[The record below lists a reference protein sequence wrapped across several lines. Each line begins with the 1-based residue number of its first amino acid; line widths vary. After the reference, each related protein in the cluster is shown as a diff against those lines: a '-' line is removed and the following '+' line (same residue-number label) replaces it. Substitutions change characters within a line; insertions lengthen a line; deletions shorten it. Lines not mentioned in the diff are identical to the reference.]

1 MNALEEKQKVLAAH
15 SVFSHLP
22 ADDLAKIAEDAVM
35 IEYGPDDI
43 IFRTGDGAP
52 CMFIV
57 ASGEI
62 AIQKSELYEASMEIA
77 RLVAGDS
84 LGELDMIAGSART
97 VMATAATGLTVV
109 RFPSGQ
115 SVFRNWLE
123 QYPAIGSRLLFAFT
137 ADIADRTRKAN
148 TLLKENSPQIQ
159 ELRRQVYE
167 DKLTGLKNRVFLEE
181 QLPAII
187 ASSKAEKTSLL
198 MFKPDNFKQVN
209 DHAGHEAGDTL
220 LVILAHRFPSILTDD
235 ILLIRYAGNEFG
247 LVLKGI
253 GREGAVEM
261 AEKVKTFYNTLD
273 LSSFLPVSGIHL
285 TVSTGI
291 AVYPDHANNAKELI
305 EKAHGLP
312 LVGRASGGNKIL
324 FPGDAPEGAI

>member
-1 MNALEEKQKVLAAH
+1 MNALEEKQKVLAEH

-22 ADDLAKIAEDAVM
+22 VDDLVKIADTAAMVR
-35 IEYGPDDI
+35 YAPNDI
-43 IFRTGDGAP
+43 IFRAGDEAP
-52 CMFIV
+52 CMYIV
-57 ASGEI
+57 ATGEI
-62 AIQKSELYEASMEIA
+62 AIQKSEDYVASTEIA

-97 VMATAATGLTVV
+97 VTARAATDLTVV
-109 RFPSGQ
+109 RFPPEQ
-115 SVFRNWLE
+115 DIFRSWLE
-123 QYPAIGSRLLFAFT
+123 KCPSIGSRLLFSFI

-187 ASSKAEKTSLL
+187 ASAKNEETSLL

-220 LVILAHRFPSILTDD
+220 LVNLARRFPSILAQD

-247 LVLKGI
+247 LVLKGV
-253 GREGAVEM
+253 GRKGAVEM
-261 AEKVKTFYNTLD
+261 AEKVQAFYNALD
-273 LSSFLPVSGIHL
+273 LASFLPVSGIHL

-291 AVYPDHANNAKELI
+291 AVYPEHANQAKELI

-312 LVGRASGGNKIL
+312 LVGRARGGNKIL
-324 FPGDAPEGAI
+324 FPEDAAEGSA